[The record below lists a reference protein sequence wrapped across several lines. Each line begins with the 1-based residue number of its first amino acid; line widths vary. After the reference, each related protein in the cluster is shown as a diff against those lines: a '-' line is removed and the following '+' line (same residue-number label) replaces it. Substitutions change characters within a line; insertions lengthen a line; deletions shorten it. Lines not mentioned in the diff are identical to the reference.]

1 MENNDISNSKSEKK
15 KNSGFLKGVAV
26 GMLSAVLMIAVLAG
40 CNGLSSL
47 IGPGSDRSNSTEQS
61 VDGDTEN
68 KKSDAS
74 GDNSGS
80 TDNSEAQSEKTTKKA
95 TYGKYKPQSEQ
106 LTDEV
111 IEKIDT
117 LIQVIDYYYLY
128 DYDKDAMVD
137 AIYKAVMDSLG
148 DPYSVYYTEDEYN
161 SFLESSSGT
170 YCGIGVVVQQNIQT
184 GLVTAVR
191 PYENCPGYEA
201 GIRPGDLIIAVDGT
215 EITGMDLNSA
225 VALIRGEEGTN
236 VTITLQRDDEEF
248 DVEVTRRQI
257 DVETVS
263 YRMMEDNIGY
273 IQIDEFDEVTSKQF
287 STALDS
293 LIEQG
298 MEALVIDIRDN
309 PGGLLNVVTEMLDEI
324 LPEGIIVSVK
334 DNKGTAEEYKS
345 DADTKLNVPLTV
357 LINEN
362 SASASEIFAGA
373 IKDYGVGT
381 LVGKT
386 TFGKG
391 IVQTIFSLNDGTG
404 MKLTIEDYY
413 LPSGKSIHK
422 VGVDPDVEI
431 DLPDELK
438 MYVNIPEDEDVQLQK
453 AIEVLKEELQNK

>member
-1 MENNDISNSKSEKK
+1 MEKKDDAKVSEPEKK

-26 GMLSAVLMIAVLAG
+26 GMMSAVLMIAVLAG
-40 CNGLSSL
+40 CNGFSSL
-47 IGPGSDRSNSTEQS
+47 IGPGSDYNGTKESTDADSDAQDNNS
-61 VDGDTEN
+61 
-68 KKSDAS
+68 KSD
-74 GDNSGS
+74 
-80 TDNSEAQSEKTTKKA
+80 KA
-95 TYGKYKPQSEQ
+95 TYGKYTPVSEQ

-128 DYDKDAMVD
+128 DYDKDAMID
-137 AIYKAVMDSLG
+137 AVYKAVMDSLG
-148 DPYSVYYTEDEYN
+148 DPYSVYYTEDEYK

-184 GLVTAVR
+184 GIVTATK

-201 GIRPGDLIIAVDGT
+201 GIRPGDQILAVNGT
-215 EITGMDLNSA
+215 EITGMDLNAA
-225 VALIRGEEGTN
+225 VALIRGEEGTS
-236 VTITLQRDDEEF
+236 VTITLQREDEVF

-263 YRMMEDNIGY
+263 YRMMDDNIGY
-273 IQIDEFDEVTSKQF
+273 IQIDEFDEVTAKQF
-287 STALDS
+287 TDAFDTLKA
-293 LIEQG
+293 QG
-298 MEALVIDIRDN
+298 MEALVIDIRNN
-309 PGGLLNVVTEMLDEI
+309 PGGLLNIVVDMLDEI

-345 DADTKLNVPLTV
+345 DAATKLDIPLTV

-386 TFGKG
+386 TYGKG
-391 IVQTIFSLNDGTG
+391 IVQTIFSLKDGTG

-438 MYVNIPEDEDVQLQK
+438 MYVNIPEDEDTQLQK
-453 AIEVLKEELQNK
+453 AVEILKEQLLEK